1 MLPPEERPAWLAG
14 LPAEYDLLREPLR
27 RLLEVQAGIQT
38 RPFIDAFTSGIEGLT
53 PPATAIVGDLIGPYR
68 LLQQLGDGGMGSVW
82 LAERADESIKRR
94 VALKLP
100 RMVWARNLETR
111 MARERDI
118 LGSLEHP
125 NIARLYDAG
134 VDQLGRPYLA
144 LEYVEGERIDAYCDQ
159 SKLDVAARIRLFLQ
173 VLEAAQYA
181 HVNLVL
187 HRDLKPANV
196 LVNQRGEV
204 RLLDFGIAKLM
215 SDDDNVAAIEQN
227 SKTLARAMT
236 PRYASPEQVQHQR
249 LSLASDVY
257 SLGVMLFEL
266 LVGTTP
272 LITQNGS
279 RAEIEIAII
288 EGNLRTPSRAKI
300 TNETAEKR
308 QSSPTKL
315 GRTLRGDLDAI
326 LLKALSRNAAERY
339 PSAEMFRADLIRWLE
354 GRPVLAKPPSKLVA
368 IRKFVTRNAVGVSLG
383 TAAIVAV
390 LSSATIAVFHAYQAK
405 VESQRATA
413 TRDFLIGLF
422 ENANPE
428 LHGGRD
434 VTARELLISAE
445 NNLAADSALDIGT
458 KADIYTTVG
467 NLWALIGDFARV
479 KEAVENR
486 ILVLNRL
493 GDAAIQLSA
502 MLDLAEVY
510 VQQNNAQELTIL
522 VSRMG
527 RLLSSVEPSSSELAS
542 YLWYR
547 GWDRY
552 LANDAS
558 ESKKSFL
565 KSADLAESGKHYDAA
580 VRALYGLMLSG
591 VRVGN
596 REEILRYFYRAISL
610 IDRGQLLPA
619 DRLRRELELA
629 SVMYQLGEY
638 KIGWPLVDKI
648 FREAGAN
655 HGSLHGSRAEIQE
668 LWVLWAIRIGRGAE
682 AGEWLRARSGAP
694 STSPPSGAESQ
705 NVVFEILEA
714 ESMLETGESL
724 KALKKLDS
732 LSAISDRISFDQQ
745 LFISVLR
752 MEAYLY
758 TGDLRKLER
767 ELKGEI
773 WSISASTGSKNELL
787 SFKLMYEGI
796 LRLLSGQ
803 FSDSAVLLSA
813 AESEAVLQFG
823 KFHPRTLVVQFNRL
837 VAQELESSDTE
848 STSELIHELGG
859 IVGDLRERVGENH
872 RVTLRASRAVSGLLM
887 GRKEFQGR
895 ASSSKRNELVVY

>member
-383 TAAIVAV
+383 TAALVAV

-434 VTARELLISAE
+434 VTARELLISGEARLLTSLQDE
-445 NNLAADSALDIGT
+445 PDTAADIAFSIGN
-458 KADIYTTVG
+458 A
-467 NLWALIGDFARV
+467 WA
-479 KEAVENR
+479 
-486 ILVLNRL
+486 
-493 GDAAIQLSA
+493 
-502 MLDLAEVY
+502 
-510 VQQNNAQELTIL
+510 
-522 VSRMG
+522 
-527 RLLSSVEPSSSELAS
+527 
-542 YLWYR
+542 
-547 GWDRY
+547 
-552 LANDAS
+552 
-558 ESKKSFL
+558 
-565 KSADLAESGKHYDAA
+565 
-580 VRALYGLMLSG
+580 
-591 VRVGN
+591 
-596 REEILRYFYRAISL
+596 
-610 IDRGQLLPA
+610 
-619 DRLRRELELA
+619 
-629 SVMYQLGEY
+629 QLGEY
-638 KIGWPLVDKI
+638 ENQQRLYSQRSEYLAQGTDTSLYFKALIAEAQVATRFGNVNRVSQVLSDISRNDRHLELTAKHTADYLWLKGWLELRRKNFSASEKYFKKSLEVARSSAASEEEISAIYGLLCAQLAAGDRRAATITYQQFIKTADFRSIKTGEKIRRFLEVSGAL
-648 FREAGAN
+648 FEAGMYKLGWEGINKLKQEADYAFGP
-655 HGSLHGSRAEIQE
+655 HSEIQIDLYL
-668 LWVLWAIRIGRGAE
+668 LWANWAIRVGRAADALDFLNDSATINIKRAMSGTANEIEWELARCRALLATAQYGKVEGCSQIEISQEKWRSYTYLIDLIKIEAKIKSGRQFEAITALRGDRWQKLTSAE
-682 AGEWLRARSGAP
+682 GGDSTELRILRSWYLGVA
-694 STSPPSGAESQ
+694 
-705 NVVFEILEA
+705 
-714 ESMLETGESL
+714 
-724 KALKKLDS
+724 LDS
-732 LSAISDRISFDQQ
+732 LGLHSD
-745 LFISVLR
+745 
-752 MEAYLY
+752 A
-758 TGDLRKLER
+758 
-767 ELKGEI
+767 
-773 WSISASTGSKNELL
+773 ANELL
-787 SFKLMYEGI
+787 YAFALSTDRFSEAHPITATIHLAATLSRLESRSSEDEKREYRDALDASLSVLSSSYPSESLIITEGR
-796 LRLLSGQ
+796 RLK
-803 FSDSAVLLSA
+803 
-813 AESEAVLQFG
+813 SEAVRDF
-823 KFHPRTLVVQFNRL
+823 T
-837 VAQELESSDTE
+837 D
-848 STSELIHELGG
+848 
-859 IVGDLRERVGENH
+859 
-872 RVTLRASRAVSGLLM
+872 
-887 GRKEFQGR
+887 
-895 ASSSKRNELVVY
+895 RNFDVIRNIRIKSPFL